1 MPKIFLGNLSAIRY
15 LGNEQ
20 KEFNRSPFTPK
31 PVVKNGDII
40 ILEKIHAH
48 NLSKLL
54 PTEFEMINENFL
66 EFKEEDELL
75 EIIAEFE
82 AEVKELEAVVAEHD
96 LKLSSNEELLASI
109 LNGLESKTITL
120 DDLSDYDKEL
130 YNKHLENILATSSSG
145 ILEESLPIDNKLK
158 ISADEALTNFSLKP
172 MSDFNTK
179 EELLTYAIE
188 EFGFEL
194 DKDLELEDMY
204 KSLEEITNSK
214 EDK

>member
-15 LGNEQ
+15 LGNEE

-31 PVVKNGDII
+31 PIVKNGDII

-54 PTEFEMINENFL
+54 PTEFEMINDNFL
-66 EFKEEDELL
+66 NIETEDELL

-82 AEVKELEAVVAEHD
+82 AEVKELEAVVAAHD
-96 LKLSSNEELLASI
+96 LKLSS
-109 LNGLESKTITL
+109 
-120 DDLSDYDKEL
+120 
-130 YNKHLENILATSSSG
+130 
-145 ILEESLPIDNKLK
+145 
-158 ISADEALTNFSLKP
+158 DEALNTSLKP
-172 MSDFNTK
+172 LEEFATK

-204 KSLEEITNSK
+204 KSLEEITISK

>member
-15 LGNEQ
+15 LGNEE

-31 PVVKNGDII
+31 PIVKNGDII

-54 PTEFEMINENFL
+54 PTEFEMINDNFL
-66 EFKEEDELL
+66 NIETEDELL

-82 AEVKELEAVVAEHD
+82 AEVKELEAVVAAHD
-96 LKLSSNEELLASI
+96 LKLSSDEELLKSI
-109 LNGLESKTITL
+109 LDGLESKTVTL
-120 DDLSDYDKEL
+120 EDLSDYDKEL

-145 ILEESLPIDNKLK
+145 ILEETLPIDSELN
-158 ISADEALTNFSLKP
+158 ITPDEALNTSLKP
-172 MSDFNTK
+172 LEEFATK

-204 KSLEEITNSK
+204 KSLEEITISK